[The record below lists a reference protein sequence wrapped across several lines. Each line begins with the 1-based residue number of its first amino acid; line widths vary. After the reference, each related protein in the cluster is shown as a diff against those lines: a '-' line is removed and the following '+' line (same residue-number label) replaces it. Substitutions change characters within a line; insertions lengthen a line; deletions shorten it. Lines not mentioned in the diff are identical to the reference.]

1 MAMLKRHDDRH
12 VRHEDRRQVR
22 IPESVF
28 LARPDLWSRDG
39 LEEYLREQGI
49 DTSRPYFREEVFVQE
64 VLVQELPEAA

>member
-1 MAMLKRHDDRH
+1 MAVLKRHDERH
-12 VRHEDRRQVR
+12 VRQADQRQVR

-28 LARPDLWSRDG
+28 LDRPDLWSRDG

-64 VLVQELPEAA
+64 LPEAA